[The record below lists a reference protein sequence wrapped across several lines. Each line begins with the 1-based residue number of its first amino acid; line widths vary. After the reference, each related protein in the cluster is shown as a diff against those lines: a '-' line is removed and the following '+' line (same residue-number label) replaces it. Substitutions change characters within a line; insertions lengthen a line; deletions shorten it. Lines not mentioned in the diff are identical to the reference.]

1 MVLTVR
7 GGEEVASEVRVGD
20 EVCATMAEYVGVA
33 PPGHGAPCACDDA
46 GKGFVLRTLLVLPW
60 LDSGHV
66 LPAASVN
73 ETKSLFIYF
82 HDDFGVFKLWRDWV
96 PRRTPAAAGEKVKP
110 PSLVS
115 DD

>member
-33 PPGHGAPCACDDA
+33 PPRPWRPLC
-46 GKGFVLRTLLVLPW
+46 LRRRGERFCFEDLAST
-60 LDSGHV
+60 DSGHV

-73 ETKSLFIYF
+73 ETKSFFIYF